1 MADAEAPEPIV
12 ITRREPIPEEDLKT
26 QILKAIKEDAH
37 RQKSHREIDRY
48 LSSSQSTYV
57 LTQML
62 QALQKQ
68 PDDPFLEMGERL
80 AVPESGE
87 TQTVIGSSAEEMMSR
102 DPLLSSLD
110 PRVFREVRN
119 GLRTEKF
126 EQNQAVFEAGQPA
139 TRLALVLSGDV
150 RVGEKTLGRGHCLGQ
165 EALFKNTVYRATCAA
180 AGPCEVAFVDG
191 EQIQRLILEN
201 SVRREAGRGDVFQ
214 AAVRGQFPS
223 LSRTEVDFVARLAE
237 PAVFEPGR
245 VIARKQ
251 QILQEIFVVTDVF
264 SAQDAEN
271 AVQLMNSNQQK
282 EIEQLPPGNADVKAG
297 DVIGAEG
304 VLLGKEETR
313 DWIAGGVVSAYAVS
327 ADALRTRAE
336 LVSKMKRDVE

>member
-1 MADAEAPEPIV
+1 MADEVPEPIV

-62 QALQKQ
+62 EALQKQ

-80 AVPESGE
+80 AVPEAGE
-87 TQTVIGSSAEEMMSR
+87 ARTVIGTSAEEMMSR

-110 PRVFREVRN
+110 PRVFRDVKN
-119 GLRTEKF
+119 GLKVEKF
-126 EQNQAVFEAGQPA
+126 EQNKAIFEADQPA
-139 TRLALVLSGDV
+139 TRLALVLSGEV
-150 RVGEKTLGRGHCLGQ
+150 LVNGKTLGRGHCLGQ
-165 EALFKNTVYRATCAA
+165 EALFKDTVHRASCTAA
-180 AGPCEVAFVDG
+180 TPCEVAFVDR
-191 EQIQRLILEN
+191 EQIRRLILEN

-214 AAVRGQFPS
+214 AAIRGQFPS

-237 PAVFEPGR
+237 PVVFESGK

-251 QILQEIFVVTDVF
+251 
-264 SAQDAEN
+264 
-271 AVQLMNSNQQK
+271 
-282 EIEQLPPGNADVKAG
+282 
-297 DVIGAEG
+297 
-304 VLLGKEETR
+304 
-313 DWIAGGVVSAYAVS
+313 
-327 ADALRTRAE
+327 
-336 LVSKMKRDVE
+336 